1 MKPSPFQIGAHRLAS
16 LSFDIND
23 KYQPPKDGK
32 TQLVFKNDIKVKR
45 YNKDRLAEV
54 TFTLTLFEP
63 EKPEA
68 SPFTAKMMYQGLFKW
83 DEKVTEEELGTYLQV
98 NAPAV
103 LFSYIRPIVTQL
115 TVQAGF
121 PPLNLPMMDFRKEEK
136 K

>member
-1 MKPSPFQIGAHRLAS
+1 MKPSPFQIGAHRLAG

-32 TQLVFKNDIKVKR
+32 IQLDIKNDLKVKQ
-45 YNKDRLAEV
+45 NKKDRLAEI
-54 TFTLTLFEP
+54 TLAITLFET
-63 EKPEA
+63 EGKET
-68 SPFTAKMMYQGLFKW
+68 SPFTAKIVYQGLFKW
-83 DEKVTEEELGTYLQV
+83 DEKVTDKELDTYLNV